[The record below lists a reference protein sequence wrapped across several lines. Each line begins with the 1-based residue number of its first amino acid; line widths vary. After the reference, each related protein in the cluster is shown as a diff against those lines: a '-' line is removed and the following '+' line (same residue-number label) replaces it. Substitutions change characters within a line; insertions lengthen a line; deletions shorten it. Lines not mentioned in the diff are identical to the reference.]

1 MRTIMTKV
9 ERFVDDEGIER
20 TIEYYDQE
28 PGILDKAGS
37 TVKGFFTKNED
48 EKTEVVET
56 EEKPKKKM
64 TKRGKIA
71 IGAGI
76 AALIAVGAALT
87 HHSKDSSDG
96 DDEDYSDYSDENDY
110 TDDVVDEDE
119 VDDSYSEDS
128 IENSESTNN

>member
-1 MRTIMTKV
+1 MKTIMTKV
-9 ERFVDDEGIER
+9 ERFVDDEGVER

-28 PGILDKAGS
+28 PGILDKMGS
-37 TVKGFFTKNED
+37 IVKGFFTKNED
-48 EKTEVVET
+48 EKTEVVEA

-96 DDEDYSDYSDENDY
+96 DDEDYSDYSDEDDY
-110 TDDVVDEDE
+110 TDEDV

-128 IENSESTNN
+128 IDNSESTND

>member
-1 MRTIMTKV
+1 MKTIMTKV
-9 ERFVDDEGIER
+9 ERFVDDEGIEK
-20 TIEYYDQE
+20 TIEYYDHK

-48 EKTEVVET
+48 EKT

-96 DDEDYSDYSDENDY
+96 DDEDYSDYSDEDDY
-110 TDDVVDEDE
+110 TDEVDDEDE

-128 IENSESTNN
+128 IENSESTND

>member
-1 MRTIMTKV
+1 MKTIMTKV
-9 ERFVDDEGIER
+9 ERFVDDEGIEK
-20 TIEYYDQE
+20 TIEYYDHK

-37 TVKGFFTKNED
+37 TVKGFFTKNE

-96 DDEDYSDYSDENDY
+96 DDEDYSDYSDE
-110 TDDVVDEDE
+110 DDVVDEDE

-128 IENSESTNN
+128 IENSESTND

>member
-1 MRTIMTKV
+1 MKTIMTKV
-9 ERFVDDEGIER
+9 ERFVDDEGIEK
-20 TIEYYDQE
+20 TIEYYDHK
-28 PGILDKAGS
+28 PGILDKA
-37 TVKGFFTKNED
+37 GFFTKNED

-96 DDEDYSDYSDENDY
+96 DDEDYSDYSDEDDY